1 MRFNV
6 GQKVRVKEVCSG
18 GNFEEGDIVEIT
30 GIGFEDETDC
40 YAATSPYDGETWY
53 LDEDEVEPITNGDNI
68 RSMSNEELQ
77 DLFYEIYRTG
87 QDNVTTW
94 NPENGGYRF
103 KWDNIWLNSQ
113 MTE

>member
-40 YAATSPYDGETWY
+40 YAAISPYDGETWY
-53 LDEDEVEPITNGDNI
+53 LDEDEVELITNGDNI
-68 RSMSNEELQ
+68 RSMSNEELENF
-77 DLFYEIYRTG
+77 FYEIYRAG
-87 QDNVTTW
+87 QDDAEAWEFEDKKYSFTW
-94 NPENGGYRF
+94 DKN
-103 KWDNIWLNSQ
+103 WLASQ

>member
-68 RSMSNEELQ
+68 RSMSNEEL
-77 DLFYEIYRTG
+77 LNFMICTVGNAVLCRAIGTKPKFFTLE
-87 QDNVTTW
+87 
-94 NPENGGYRF
+94 
-103 KWDNIWLNSQ
+103 WLNSP
-113 MTE
+113 MGSE

>member
-6 GQKVRVKEVCSG
+6 GQKVRVKEVRSG